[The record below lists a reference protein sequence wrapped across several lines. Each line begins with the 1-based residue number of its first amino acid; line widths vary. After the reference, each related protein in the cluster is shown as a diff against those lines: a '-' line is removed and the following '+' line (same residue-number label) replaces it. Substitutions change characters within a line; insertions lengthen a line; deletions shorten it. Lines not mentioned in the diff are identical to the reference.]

1 MKGHRSAKALSIN
14 SNYIFYICLSA
25 VLAAAVFGLLTD
37 VAAR

>member
-1 MKGHRSAKALSIN
+1 MTRNRPFRID

-37 VAAR
+37 VAGR